1 MVLPFSWVNVRG
13 DRALISG
20 HGAQEPDGSLA
31 VPFGVVGDD
40 VTLDETGLSARKV
53 GLSMLG
59 SG

>member
-40 VTLDETGLSARKV
+40 VTLDETGLS
-53 GLSMLG
+53 MLG